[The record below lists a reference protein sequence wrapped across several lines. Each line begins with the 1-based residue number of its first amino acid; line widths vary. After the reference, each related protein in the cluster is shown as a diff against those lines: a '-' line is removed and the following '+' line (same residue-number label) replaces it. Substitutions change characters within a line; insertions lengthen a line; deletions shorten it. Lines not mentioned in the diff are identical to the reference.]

1 MNDIP
6 RIKIALGGAPMVG
19 KTTILDCF
27 AKRNQNSRFTI
38 EFDETKRITQLDI
51 ELLRLHTCFITVSG
65 AYVDTEVIPRVFT
78 SAMVVVYVVS
88 ASAGSEEQQRI
99 FKQYVSDAMHV
110 GAHWDDI
117 PWIFVLNKVDLG
129 NQNPLLSHIPAQFH
143 NNIIHCSATQGIG
156 IEQLWQKILAVMSP
170 AP

>member
-6 RIKIALGGAPMVG
+6 WIKIALGGAPMVG

-65 AYVDTEVIPRVFT
+65 AYIDKEVIPKVFT
-78 SAMVVVYVVS
+78 SAMVVVYVIS

-99 FKQYVSDAMHV
+99 FEQYVSDTLHV
-110 GAHWDDI
+110 GTHWDDI

-129 NQNPLLSHIPAQFH
+129 DDNPLRQHIPIQFH
-143 NNIIHCSATQGIG
+143 DDIIHCSATQGIG
-156 IEQLWQKILAVMSP
+156 IEQLWQKILAVLP
-170 AP
+170 PTA